1 MPFPWETVPPLA
13 IICGATA
20 LMGALPH
27 GIQKLFYGK
36 PKAVLQDSW
45 DRQVAKR
52 DERVIQEWQ
61 DGQEA
66 KACSIHKALQLLAFP
81 FPPLTLRLACCCR
94 RKLQTFISQN
104 DSPVRVGWV
113 VEHRRNFKHMM
124 STRWRCMLKSTSE
137 Q

>member
-1 MPFPWETVPPLA
+1 MA

-66 KACSIHKALQLLAFP
+66 KVCSIHKAMQLLAFP
-81 FPPLTLRLACCCR
+81 LPSLTLKLACNCR
-94 RKLQTFISQN
+94 SESQM
-104 DSPVRVGWV
+104 V
-113 VEHRRNFKHMM
+113 VHA
-124 STRWRCMLKSTSE
+124 

>member
-1 MPFPWETVPPLA
+1 MPFPWETVPPMA

-61 DGQEA
+61 DQQEEKVIA
-66 KACSIHKALQLLAFP
+66 SNRALCLCAMYRFDMNKANN
-81 FPPLTLRLACCCR
+81 CR
-94 RKLQTFISQN
+94 RDTPTWLALARAESFLARQHT
-104 DSPVRVGWV
+104 PV
-113 VEHRRNFKHMM
+113 
-124 STRWRCMLKSTSE
+124 TP
-137 Q
+137 

>member
-45 DRQVAKR
+45 DRQLGRR
-52 DERVIQEWQ
+52 DERVLEDWRDRQEEKVLITYTVFTVAQ
-61 DGQEA
+61 V
-66 KACSIHKALQLLAFP
+66 CPVTLARQFYV
-81 FPPLTLRLACCCR
+81 CCR
-94 RKLQTFISQN
+94 P
-104 DSPVRVGWV
+104 D
-113 VEHRRNFKHMM
+113 
-124 STRWRCMLKSTSE
+124 
-137 Q
+137 

>member
-1 MPFPWETVPPLA
+1 VIQAGLLTDEMPFPWETVPPMA

-52 DERVIQEWQ
+52 DDRIMQEWQ
-61 DGQEA
+61 DKQDE
-66 KACSIHKALQLLAFP
+66 KVSLHKALHVSQL
-81 FPPLTLRLACCCR
+81 
-94 RKLQTFISQN
+94 
-104 DSPVRVGWV
+104 
-113 VEHRRNFKHMM
+113 
-124 STRWRCMLKSTSE
+124 
-137 Q
+137 